1 MISNENGAL
10 NNVTYPWL
18 TVKHDLELKIIS
30 GEYAAGERIPPVRK
44 IAEIY
49 GIGTTTATKTLA
61 QLHKDGTIYQ
71 RRGIGYFVRPFV
83 RDALIAEH
91 KRNLEKTLMNAFD
104 YADMLDA
111 DIMLMINKIA
121 EARSLLRRE

>member
-1 MISNENGAL
+1 MISNETEGI
-10 NNVTYPWL
+10 NNVMYPWL
-18 TVKHDLELKIIS
+18 SVKHDLELKIIK

-71 RRGIGYFVRPFV
+71 RRGVGYFVRPFV
-83 RDALIAEH
+83 RDSLIAEH
-91 KRNLEKTLMNAFD
+91 RRTLEKTLINAFD
-104 YADMLDA
+104 YADIIDA
-111 DIMLMINKIA
+111 DIRNIINKILK
-121 EARSLLRRE
+121 ARGMSEED